1 MNSPK
6 LKFRSLSWWLAGA
19 YFVWCIFLFFAG
31 PLKFYFAIITDP
43 FMWPLLWSVRCVS
56 YMDRQLDFTGDP
68 RDVTASEEAHVYYL
82 GSALLIITG
91 TIWHW
96 IIGRLASLLIT
107 AVGSRWHRR
116 AKA

>member
-1 MNSPK
+1 
-6 LKFRSLSWWLAGA
+6 
-19 YFVWCIFLFFAG
+19 
-31 PLKFYFAIITDP
+31 
-43 FMWPLLWSVRCVS
+43 MWPLLGP
-56 YMDRQLDFTGDP
+56 LDALATWIDNWILPGDP